1 MDHARTIIDAIK
13 AGVPPLSIKDKLEAL
28 ETRKAV
34 LKLASAETP
43 LPALHPQMA
52 EVFRQK
58 ATALAAGLEHDERRD
73 TARQALRGLWK
84 RS

>member
-1 MDHARTIIDAIK
+1 M
-13 AGVPPLSIKDKLEAL
+13 PPLSIKDELEAL

-52 EVFRQK
+52 EVFRQRPRRSQLDWNTTNG
-58 ATALAAGLEHDERRD
+58 ATPHARRCAGS
-73 TARQALRGLWK
+73 WK